1 MKKIMIGLKVEPD
14 LKDML
19 QELADDDNR
28 SLSGFVLNALL
39 RYIKDHH
46 GIDWKK
52 YKKSLK

>member
-1 MKKIMIGLKVEPD
+1 MIGLKVDPD

-28 SLSGFVLNALL
+28 SLSGFVLNAVLH
-39 RYIKDHH
+39 YMKDHH